1 MQIRYINR
9 ALQRFDSTQVIPT
22 QFVLFTLS
30 VIIGSAVLYQDFDA
44 YTPSRAGKFVGG
56 CLLTFLGVY
65 FITSG
70 RVRGDDESSYSTD
83 EEEAIGLLPGERYQD
98 RLDLSPPLQAQ
109 TKNRPRPRSP
119 DLLDGPLQS
128 PSGSLLSAGLEDL
141 GDDKRTPRAGLSA
154 ASPSPAGSLAAD
166 SLAGPSPGTS
176 SQPSSLLRNPWAD
189 TFERTASDPEIERP
203 ATPPEQSVQNPASS
217 TVLLRFPPAPDAD
230 STGAVN
236 GTTSNSRNN
245 TVPQTPPRRPRNS
258 ISAHFSPGPLF
269 STLSGGFSAVVAD
282 SIRRNEISP
291 AKERRTPRP
300 RGRKKHPTTS
310 VFGNI
315 LRDGDGAGEED
326 SQDPDTALW
335 DGAPRSSTVTAPPD
349 PTDGLITAPVSTGH
363 STPGLD
369 GGEIARNHSDDATT
383 ISRLRGLSDTW
394 RKTVPWLGGVL
405 QKRNCNQE
413 ESSETQAAERTLGED
428 DRPESGGAGASSS
441 TQA

>member
-70 RVRGDDESSYSTD
+70 RVRADDESSCSTD

-128 PSGSLLSAGLEDL
+128 PSGSLLSTGLEDL
-141 GDDKRTPRAGLSA
+141 GDNQDTPRAGLSA
-154 ASPSPAGSLAAD
+154 ASPSPAGSIAAD
-166 SLAGPSPGTS
+166 SLAEPSPGTS
-176 SQPSSLLRNPWAD
+176 SQPSSLLRNPWAE
-189 TFERTASDPEIERP
+189 TFERTASDPETERP
-203 ATPPEQSVQNPASS
+203 VTPPKQSVQKAASS

-230 STGAVN
+230 STGA
-236 GTTSNSRNN
+236 GDGSASNSRNN

-291 AKERRTPRP
+291 AKERKTPRL
-300 RGRKKHPTTS
+300 RGRKKNPSAS
-310 VFGNI
+310 VLDNI
-315 LRDGDGAGEED
+315 LRDGNGAGEEVN
-326 SQDPDTALW
+326 QDPDAALW
-335 DGAPRSSTVTAPPD
+335 DGAPRSSTATAPPD
-349 PTDGLITAPVSTGH
+349 PSEGLITAPVSTGH

-369 GGEIARNHSDDATT
+369 GGEIARNHSDDVTT
-383 ISRLRGLSDTW
+383 ISRLRGLSDSW
-394 RKTVPWLGGVL
+394 RRTVPWLGGVL
-405 QKRNCNQE
+405 QKRKENQE
-413 ESSETQAAERTLGED
+413 EPSETQVAGGAPGEGGH
-428 DRPESGGAGASSS
+428 PGSGGGGASSS